1 MFHEAAFTYTRP
13 FNRVVFLLC
22 WYYRCRDCAPF
33 IRDSA
38 NNDLYSVNKR
48 LLKLLEVE
56 IRKEEKSFLCSPT
69 KAMFTV
75 AFLRFSLV
83 LFAPLIVSQI
93 IK

>member
-1 MFHEAAFTYTRP
+1 MCHEAAFTYTRP
-13 FNRVVFLLC
+13 YNRVVFLLC

-56 IRKEEKSFLCSPT
+56 IRKEEKSFLSSSIE
-69 KAMFTV
+69 AMFTV
-75 AFLRFSLV
+75 AFLPF
-83 LFAPLIVSQI
+83 IVGI
-93 IK
+93 ICSTYC